1 MSEEQN
7 TRKENSKE
15 QITHSSKEDVSETPA
30 PSFPGQIHALR
41 QPQTSNL
48 EPQTNNM
55 EVHHHAH
62 TSRKKWTHY
71 FWEFFMLFLAV
82 TLGFLVENQRE
93 HYVEH
98 LRARQYAQSL
108 ADDLKADTLSFN
120 NLIQNYHRYI
130 LKIDSFRNILKE
142 KPISAIPGGSLYY
155 YCKTAHDVLMLTF
168 HDATLEQLKNSGNL
182 RYFTL
187 ALQNRVSEY
196 DRQTRILSGRQ
207 ETEIYYARHIQEMMS
222 EIFDAELID
231 SLRSVTDIE
240 NFKRKDIKLIKQ
252 DTLLLRKIV
261 NEIINWRTIRQQR
274 LKQTIEPTYAAT
286 VTLLLGIKKEY
297 HLK

>member
-1 MSEEQN
+1 
-7 TRKENSKE
+7 
-15 QITHSSKEDVSETPA
+15 
-30 PSFPGQIHALR
+30 
-41 QPQTSNL
+41 
-48 EPQTNNM
+48 M
-55 EVHHHAH
+55 EVHAHSHLASGETH

-108 ADDLKADTLSFN
+108 ADDLKADTLTFN
-120 NLIQNYHRYI
+120 NTIENYHKYI
-130 LKIDSFRNILKE
+130 LKIDSFRNLLKG

-155 YCKTAHDVLMLTF
+155 YCRTAHDILMITF
-168 HDATLEQLKNSGNL
+168 HDATLEQLKHSGNL
-182 RYFTL
+182 RYFPL
-187 ALQNRVSEY
+187 ALQNKISEY
-196 DRQTRILSGRQ
+196 DSQTRILSGRQ
-207 ETEIYYARHIQEMMS
+207 ETEIYYIRHIQEMMA
-222 EIFDAELID
+222 EVFDAELID

-240 NFKRKDIKLIKQ
+240 NFKQRDMKLIKQ

-261 NEIINWRTIRQQR
+261 NEIIHWRILRQQR
-274 LKQTIEPTYAAT
+274 LKQTVEPTHAAA
-286 VTLLLGIKKEY
+286 VGLLSGIKKEY